1 MQRYT
6 FVFQYILVFQA
17 DGFLFPRRELLFEF
31 ILEALLTTFP
41 LKKNPL
47 KILIIELFLSILFT
61 VFPEVPN

>member
-17 DGFLFPRRELLFEF
+17 DGFLFPRRELFEF

-47 KILIIELFLSILFT
+47 KILIIEIFLSILFT
-61 VFPEVPN
+61 VFPEVPD